1 MAAKTEEMIGLA
13 IQSLVQRK
21 QELADQVLE
30 IEELVNQYD
39 VEIENET
46 LRLLARWQPTA
57 KDLRFLAGVLKINSE
72 LERVADQAC
81 NISETVKYLLQE
93 PPLKPLIDIPR
104 MAEFTQKMIKDSLD
118 AFVDHN
124 SELAKLVCEHDD
136 EVDYLNEQL
145 FRELLTYMMQSPKN
159 ITRALDLIL
168 VSRNLERIADQATN
182 IAEEVIFIEEGRNIK
197 HHLIDNSDVKPL

>member
-1 MAAKTEEMIGLA
+1 MERHFDEELTQLKQKLLTMAAKTEEMIGLA

-72 LERVADQAC
+72 LERVAD
-81 NISETVKYLLQE
+81 
-93 PPLKPLIDIPR
+93 R
-104 MAEFTQKMIKDSLD
+104 
-118 AFVDHN
+118 H
-124 SELAKLVCEHDD
+124 
-136 EVDYLNEQL
+136 
-145 FRELLTYMMQSPKN
+145 
-159 ITRALDLIL
+159 
-168 VSRNLERIADQATN
+168 
-182 IAEEVIFIEEGRNIK
+182 VIFRK
-197 HHLIDNSDVKPL
+197 L